1 MRGDIFGD
9 DLERPLS
16 VLVGLVAEVRGDKD
30 IVVELR
36 QEELASLLARQ
47 VARIGIFR
55 RRFAENADTV
65 VTAAVIDRLAVIG
78 SHPGTVG
85 QFLQL
90 VGLMPRGVLVQ
101 FLQGDHVGVHQ
112 RDDLGRVVVV
122 RTVGPGVLGPTL
134 AAVGVVGRQPDRT
147 GQAVVPLPVIGVLGF
162 VGGHVPEIEIGVVAR
177 QVGTRHCG
185 EDQAA
190 AE

>member
-1 MRGDIFGD
+1 M
-9 DLERPLS
+9 
-16 VLVGLVAEVRGDKD
+16 AEVRGDED

-36 QEELASLLARQ
+36 EEELPRLGSRQ
-47 VARIGIFR
+47 IAGIGGLGR
-55 RRFAENADTV
+55 RLAENADTV
-65 VTAAVIDRLAVIG
+65 VAAAVIDRLAVVRPH
-78 SHPGTVG
+78 SGTVG

-90 VGLMPRGVLVQ
+90 VGGMPRGVLVQ

-112 RDDLGRVVVV
+112 RDDLGRVVIV
-122 RTVGPGVLGPTL
+122 RPVGPGVLGPPFAT
-134 AAVGVVGRQPDRT
+134 VGVVGRQPDRI
-147 GQAVVPLPVIGVLGF
+147 GQAVVALPVVGVFGL

-177 QVGTRHCG
+177 QVGARRCG